1 MIKMKIP
8 FRMKSKDCTG
18 DVRNIATGCK
28 NLESGINRKDVKKLC
43 RAAKDSAK
51 DFDKA
56 FSKARKEYEKMK
68 NNVKNM
74 LLALEGIKNLGRGPD
89 SDINTVKQAV
99 ASVGSVFEKERKQE
113 QELAEAFDSHFFK
126 FSK

>member
-18 DVRNIATGCK
+18 AVFPIAIGCAS
-28 NLESGINRKDVKKLC
+28 LESCINRKDVKKLC

-56 FSKARKEYEKMK
+56 FSKARKEYKKMK
-68 NNVKNM
+68 DNVENM
-74 LLALEGIKNLGRGPD
+74 LKSLEGTKNLGKVANFC
-89 SDINTVKQAV
+89 INTVKKAV
-99 ASVGSVFEKERKQE
+99 ESVGSVFEEECDQE
-113 QELAEAFDSHFFK
+113 QKLVKAFDSNFFK

>member
-8 FRMKSKDCTG
+8 FRMKSEECTTVASRVAIG
-18 DVRNIATGCK
+18 SKILESCGCK
-28 NLESGINRKDVKKLC
+28 SKDVKKLC

-68 NNVKNM
+68 KCVEAM
-74 LLALEGIKNLGRGPD
+74 LAKSNYMEKTIKDGEDEYEVGALIKIIQTALEN
-89 SDINTVKQAV
+89 VE
-99 ASVGSVFEKERKQE
+99 SVFQYENNLRP
-113 QELAEAFDSHFFK
+113 
-126 FSK
+126 

>member
-1 MIKMKIP
+1 MLKMKIP
-8 FRMKSKDCTG
+8 FRMKSEDCTG
-18 DVRNIATGCK
+18 AVLPIAIGCK
-28 NLESGINRKDVKKLC
+28 TLESCINRKDVKKLC

-56 FSKARKEYEKMK
+56 FSKARKEYKKMK
-68 NNVKNM
+68 DNVKNM
-74 LLALEGIKNLGRGPD
+74 LLALEGIKNLGEGPD
-89 SDINTVKQAV
+89 FHINAVKQAV
-99 ASVGSVFEKERKQE
+99 ENVGSVFEKERKHE

>member
-18 DVRNIATGCK
+18 AVFPIATGCAS
-28 NLESGINRKDVKKLC
+28 LESCINRKDVKKLC

-68 NNVKNM
+68 KNVENM
-74 LLALEGIKNLGRGPD
+74 LKSLESTKNLGKVAVFC
-89 SDINTVKQAV
+89 INTVKQAV
-99 ASVGSVFEKERKQE
+99 AHVGSVFEEERKKE
-113 QELAEAFDSHFFK
+113 QELAEALDSHFFK

>member
-18 DVRNIATGCK
+18 DVLPIAIGCK
-28 NLESGINRKDVKKLC
+28 SLESCINRKDVKKLC

-68 NNVKNM
+68 NNVENM
-74 LLALEGIKNLGRGPD
+74 LKSLEGTKNLGKVANFC
-89 SDINTVKQAV
+89 INTVKKAV
-99 ASVGSVFEKERKQE
+99 ADVGSVFEKEREQE
-113 QELAEAFDSHFFK
+113 QELVKALDRSFFK